1 MLFAIPMCALYFVG
15 VGAGMVLVLRREGRK
30 IPWQTMILIAISLLV
45 VGGIIAFAMIHF
57 HIHFMSKWP
66 YLTR

>member
-1 MLFAIPMCALYFVG
+1 

-45 VGGIIAFAMIHF
+45 VGGVIAFAMIHF